1 MKILAELTTLDWLYY
16 FLKQSIRTLQQIHA
30 TGTSHR
36 GIDPFTLC
44 IESPYSIHEGS
55 LDITYAAPEIA
66 LSIGISE
73 KYTPEEAVR
82 RWKQESKSMQWI
94 ERWLPGVAEQ
104 YSRSSLQKLIGIPI
118 PESQSDIWSLG
129 ISYLCTLDALYKE
142 TEPFS
147 EKQLFLEAISS
158 MLHLRGR
165 SLPRLSMAVQPA
177 AASTSSNPEGSAAA
191 AAVSVADEAA
201 AAVSVVRPSARMT
214 LAEPIRRGER
224 NKTRKNPYS

>member
-1 MKILAELTTLDWLYY
+1 MKILAELTELDSLYY
-16 FLKQSIRTLQQIHA
+16 FLKQSIRQLQQIHA

-44 IESPYSIHEGS
+44 IESPYSILEGS
-55 LDITYAAPEIA
+55 LDISYAAPEVA
-66 LSIGISE
+66 FSVAISE

-82 RWKQESKSMQWI
+82 RWKQESKAMQWI

-129 ISYLCTLDALYKE
+129 ISYLCTLDALYKG
-142 TEPFS
+142 TDPFS

-165 SLPRLSMAVQPA
+165 SLPLPSV
-177 AASTSSNPEGSAAA
+177 ASTSSNPETSAVAASAVADDAAA
-191 AAVSVADEAA
+191 ATAAVFAVSA
-201 AAVSVVRPSARMT
+201 VRPSARMT

-224 NKTRKNPYS
+224 NKTRKNPYN